1 MKWII
6 QYSALA
12 VVLLVVAGQVDV
24 YDTRYGLDVDHPGAS
39 CDDIYKHNPYS
50 RGKSGHYL
58 VKADDLFLTKC
69 EMKIEDKYEE
79 QEDNCNETQWITIA
93 DIDVSKGDECP
104 EGWVN
109 STVNG
114 VEFCRAPSDSSGC
127 YSAVF
132 PVNTG
137 YHKVRGFV
145 RGYQKGSTD
154 SFDSRR
160 GVRSINDMYV
170 DGVSITMGSPRKH
183 LWTYVVGCSD
193 DDGHSTS
200 NCPCAAVPGP
210 SPPSFVGEH
219 YYCESG
225 NIGAFESD
233 VYYTADPLW
242 DGAGCFDSKNNCC
255 TDIDLPWF
263 QREFV
268 LQQYG
273 DIEVR
278 ICYDQV
284 YSDEAV
290 VVDQVKLFV
299 K

>member
-6 QYSALA
+6 QYSVLA
-12 VVLLVVAGQVDV
+12 VILLVVAGQFDV

-50 RGKSGHYL
+50 HGKSGHYL

-69 EMKIEDKYEE
+69 EMKKEE
-79 QEDNCNETQWITIA
+79 KDEEKDDYRSQWITIA
-93 DIDVSKGDECP
+93 EIDVNKGDDCP

-109 STVNG
+109 DTMNG
-114 VEFCRAPSDSSGC
+114 VEFCRAPTNDHGC
-127 YSAVF
+127 FSAVF
-132 PVNTG
+132 PVNTS

-145 RGYQKGSTD
+145 RGYQKGSPD
-154 SFDSRR
+154 SFDLRN
-160 GVRSINDMYV
+160 GVWSINEAYV

-183 LWTYVVGCSD
+183 LWTYVAGISD
-193 DDGHSTS
+193 DFNYRTST
-200 NCPCAAVPGP
+200 CPCAAVPGP
-210 SPPSFVGEH
+210 SPPAFVGEH

-225 NIGAFESD
+225 NIGAFEFNTH
-233 VYYTADPLW
+233 YTDDPLW
-242 DGAGCFDSKNNCC
+242 DGAGCYDSKNNCC
-255 TDIDLPWF
+255 TNADLPWF

-268 LQQYG
+268 LLQYG

-278 ICYDQV
+278 ICYDQP
-284 YSDEAV
+284 YRDEAI